1 MEQKQVSSKKQSK
14 NGCQIVLII
23 ITLLGLAGY
32 GACVVLF
39 WDKQVWTEAFK
50 SFTDGPILSS
60 LNLILHVIVYSF
72 TSWKSALIYLGAPI
86 ILAILFSYILLN
98 CKGEYLKAYNKFM
111 ISIFSLS
118 VLTGIVASFV
128 AVIKSSHIFA
138 MICFIGYGCAVILL
152 APFIMLQQGMCKK
165 CGMYG
170 TKVQTGFDYYKTEQK
185 NYVPGGYRYDT
196 YDLKDKDG
204 VKVGEVETK
213 KYEEAHEYS
222 TYTSH
227 TTQYFTCKNCGD
239 KTVYKS

>member
-14 NGCQIVLII
+14 NNCQIVLII

-32 GACVVLF
+32 GACLGLF
-39 WDKQVWTEAFK
+39 WEAKVWTDAFK
-50 SFTDGPILSS
+50 TFNDGPILSS
-60 LNLILHVIVYSF
+60 LNLVLHGVIYSF
-72 TSWKSALIYLGAPI
+72 SSWKSALIYLGAPI
-86 ILAILFSYILLN
+86 VLAVLFSNILLKS
-98 CKGEYLKAYNKFM
+98 KGEYLKAYSKLVT
-111 ISIFSLS
+111 IIFSLS
-118 VLTGIVASFV
+118 FTVGIVASFI
-128 AVIKSSHIFA
+128 AVIKSLHIFA
-138 MICFIGYGCAVILL
+138 MICFIGYGFAIILFSPL
-152 APFIMLQQGMCKK
+152 IMLQQGMCKK

-170 TKVQTGFDYYKTEQK
+170 TKVQTGFDYYRTEQK